1 MNREI
6 VFILEPDEGRVTVES
21 SRASARLA
29 KEIKRDLGQGTA
41 VNCAR
46 PISAFEKSGF
56 DTSGGKELMQMIST
70 FTFSVFITIRRLT
83 DQGDEASFRSLAVR
97 FSATVAM
104 CRKRTGA
111 RTGD

>member
-6 VFILEPDEGRVTVES
+6 VFILEPDAGRVTVES

-46 PISAFEKSGF
+46 PDFG
-56 DTSGGKELMQMIST
+56 
-70 FTFSVFITIRRLT
+70 V
-83 DQGDEASFRSLAVR
+83 
-97 FSATVAM
+97 
-104 CRKRTGA
+104 
-111 RTGD
+111 